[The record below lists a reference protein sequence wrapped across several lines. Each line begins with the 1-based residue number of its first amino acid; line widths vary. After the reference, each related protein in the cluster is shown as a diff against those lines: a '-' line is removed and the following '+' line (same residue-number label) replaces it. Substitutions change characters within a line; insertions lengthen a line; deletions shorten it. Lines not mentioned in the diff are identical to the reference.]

1 MARTAQLFKK
11 KDFIE
16 IKQSL
21 NNKLQAKTNI
31 IRKERLNINLSYV
44 LKATKKMRNEIGA
57 IIQYTKEIEQENNA
71 ISYQVK
77 EAQKKAKRL

>member
-1 MARTAQLFKK
+1 
-11 KDFIE
+11 
-16 IKQSL
+16 
-21 NNKLQAKTNI
+21 
-31 IRKERLNINLSYV
+31 
-44 LKATKKMRNEIGA
+44 MRNEIGA